1 MKNEAKAS
9 GPKLTAETIAKAK
22 PRAKPYEVRDGGR
35 GHVPGL
41 LLRVQPHPSTV
52 RTYYLQLGRGKRV
65 RIGDASTTTL
75 ERARVIA
82 KGLRGDDAGGVD
94 VVAEARQAKLTLGKF
109 IDGDWW
115 DHAQANIASHE
126 IMKGCVKHSF
136 AELLDKPMAEISEI
150 DLARWRKGRNDR
162 ENQDGSKRKPVN
174 VETMRREITYL
185 RAILNHAVSTGTIAS
200 HQLGKYKVAATLTD
214 THSKAKVRFLS
225 PAEEEALRKQLDV
238 REQRIRDERASA
250 NKWRR
255 QRKQPLY
262 PAIGPDEFADHI
274 KPLVLLAMNTGLRRG
289 DLFELEWQHVELE
302 HRQIRKVI
310 GKSSHARRKHGKP
323 VTPAVLPLSPEAHKI
338 LAQLKR
344 QRQRDPAS
352 ELVFPSPVSGTRL
365 DNIKRAFGEV
375 LKDAKI
381 SGFTFHDLRH
391 SFASKLV
398 MAGVDLNTVRELMTH
413 SDIRMT
419 LVYAHLSPDHKAAAL
434 EKAFGGAS

>member
-1 MKNEAKAS
+1 MKNGVKAS

-22 PRAKPYEVRDGGR
+22 PGAKPYEVRDGGR

-41 LLRVQPHPSTV
+41 LLRVQAHPSTV
-52 RTYYLQLGRGKRV
+52 RTYYLQLARGKRV

-82 KGLRGDDAGGVD
+82 KGLRGDAAGGVD
-94 VVAEARQAKLTLGKF
+94 VVAEARQAKLTLGRF

-115 DHAQANIASHE
+115 EHAQANIASHE

-136 AELLDKPMAEISEI
+136 AELLDKPMAEISEL

-162 ENQDGSKRKPVN
+162 ANQDGSKRKPVN

-185 RAILNHAVSTGTIAS
+185 RAILNYAVSSGTIAS
-200 HQLGKYKVAATLTD
+200 HQVGKYKVAATLTD

-225 PAEEEALRKQLDV
+225 PAEETALRRQLDV
-238 REQRIRDERASA
+238 REQRIRNERQSA

-262 PAIGPDEFADHI
+262 PDIGPDDYADHI
-274 KPLVLLAMNTGLRRG
+274 KPLVLLALNTGLRRG
-289 DLFELEWQHVELE
+289 DLFDLEWQHVDLE
-302 HRQIRKVI
+302 HRQIRMVI

-323 VTPAVLPLSPEAHKI
+323 VTPAVLPLSAEAHKI

-344 QRQRDPAS
+344 HRDPDSA
-352 ELVFPSPVSGTRL
+352 LVFPSPVSGARL

-375 LKDAKI
+375 LKDAKLT
-381 SGFTFHDLRH
+381 GFTFHDLRH

-434 EKAFGGAS
+434 AKAFGGAS